1 MKHKNKFINKL
12 ANCISELHFK
22 TTFVQFSVLGKKLL
36 NWKPSELDYTL
47 ADFGAE
53 SSESGKNP
61 KIKCVTS
68 LSDFLMSSYFF
79 CSI

>member
-1 MKHKNKFINKL
+1 MKHKNKFTNKL
-12 ANCISELHFK
+12 TNCISELHFK
-22 TTFVQFSVLGKKLL
+22 TAFVQFSVLDKKLL
-36 NWKPSELDYTL
+36 NLKPSELDHTL

-61 KIKCVTS
+61 KIKRVTS

-79 CSI
+79 CSF